1 MFEFTRL
8 TGAGAA
14 AALHA
19 LVFGEGE
26 RGVRAFYAPD
36 AEREIHG
43 VFDGDALVSAL
54 SFFPVEVGGAAC
66 VCMAGVCTHPDYRG
80 RGLFRRNFAQAKA
93 ATAYDARNLF
103 CIPAND
109 SLFGL
114 YESVGLRKRTCASLV
129 SLDGSGSGGGYAFD
143 GDYERLY
150 ALYLASGPDVRHP
163 FPLFRACVDN
173 FLAAGSAYYVQD
185 GFALI
190 DGAGVRFACG
200 ADADGLRGLLS
211 GRFAWLTRAGQGD
224 EVYMAAYCGDRIRE
238 ETYINLLFN

>member
-66 VCMAGVCTHPDYRG
+66 VYMAGVCTHPDYRG

-114 YESVGLRKRTCASLV
+114 YESVGLRQADPAPRSYRWTAAAAAADMRLTATTNGCTRFTLRPARTCGIRFPCSARAWTTFLRRGARIMCRT
-129 SLDGSGSGGGYAFD
+129 GS
-143 GDYERLY
+143 R
-150 ALYLASGPDVRHP
+150 
-163 FPLFRACVDN
+163 
-173 FLAAGSAYYVQD
+173 
-185 GFALI
+185 
-190 DGAGVRFACG
+190 
-200 ADADGLRGLLS
+200 
-211 GRFAWLTRAGQGD
+211 
-224 EVYMAAYCGDRIRE
+224 
-238 ETYINLLFN
+238 

>member
-1 MFEFTRL
+1 
-8 TGAGAA
+8 
-14 AALHA
+14 
-19 LVFGEGE
+19 
-26 RGVRAFYAPD
+26 
-36 AEREIHG
+36 
-43 VFDGDALVSAL
+43 
-54 SFFPVEVGGAAC
+54 
-66 VCMAGVCTHPDYRG
+66 MAGVCTHPDYRG

-200 ADADGLRGLLS
+200 ADADGLRGTAVRPFCVADA
-211 GRFAWLTRAGQGD
+211 GRTGRRGLYGRVLRRPNPRGD
-224 EVYMAAYCGDRIRE
+224 IHQSAV
-238 ETYINLLFN
+238 

>member
-1 MFEFTRL
+1 MFEFARL
-8 TGAGAA
+8 TDAGAA

-66 VCMAGVCTHPDYRG
+66 VYMAGVCTHPDYRG

-109 SLFGL
+109 NLFGL

-129 SLDGSGSGGGYAFD
+129 SLYGSGSGGGYAFD

-163 FPLFRACVDN
+163 FPCSARAWTT
-173 FLAAGSAYYVQD
+173 FLRRGARIMCRTGS
-185 GFALI
+185 
-190 DGAGVRFACG
+190 R
-200 ADADGLRGLLS
+200 
-211 GRFAWLTRAGQGD
+211 
-224 EVYMAAYCGDRIRE
+224 
-238 ETYINLLFN
+238 

>member
-1 MFEFTRL
+1 M
-8 TGAGAA
+8 
-14 AALHA
+14 
-19 LVFGEGE
+19 
-26 RGVRAFYAPD
+26 
-36 AEREIHG
+36 
-43 VFDGDALVSAL
+43 
-54 SFFPVEVGGAAC
+54 
-66 VCMAGVCTHPDYRG
+66 
-80 RGLFRRNFAQAKA
+80 
-93 ATAYDARNLF
+93 
-103 CIPAND
+103 
-109 SLFGL
+109 
-114 YESVGLRKRTCASLV
+114 GLRKRTCASLV